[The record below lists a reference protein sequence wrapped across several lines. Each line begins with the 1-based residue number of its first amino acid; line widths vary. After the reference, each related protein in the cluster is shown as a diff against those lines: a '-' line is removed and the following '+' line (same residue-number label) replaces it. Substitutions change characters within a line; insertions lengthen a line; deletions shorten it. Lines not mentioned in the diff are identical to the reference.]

1 MTRDPRH
8 SAPLGGG
15 EAAAGDAD
23 YEPRADPLEE
33 FRRVFAE
40 AEAAAARSADAPG
53 APPEDPTACL
63 LSTADARGRPSAR
76 VVLLKGLDGDGFVFY
91 TNYES
96 RKGRQLAENPW
107 AALTFYWPRLG
118 WQVRAEGKVEKV
130 SAEESDAYFA
140 SRPRGSRIGAWASLQ
155 SQPLDTRQRL
165 VDRVAEAEE
174 RFAGQPVPRP
184 ERWGGY
190 RLVPE
195 RVEHWRDRP
204 YRLHDRWIY
213 TRSGDGWEIER
224 QYP

>member
-1 MTRDPRH
+1 M
-8 SAPLGGG
+8 
-15 EAAAGDAD
+15 
-23 YEPRADPLEE
+23 
-33 FRRVFAE
+33 
-40 AEAAAARSADAPG
+40 
-53 APPEDPTACL
+53 
-63 LSTADARGRPSAR
+63 
-76 VVLLKGLDGDGFVFY
+76 LLKGVDGGGFVFY

-96 RKGRQLAENPW
+96 RKGRQLAENRW

-155 SQPLDTRQRL
+155 SQPLDGRQRL
-165 VDRVAEAEE
+165 LDRVAEAEE
-174 RFAGQPVPRP
+174 RFEGKPVPRP

-204 YRLHDRWIY
+204 FRLHDRWVY
-213 TRSGDGWEIER
+213 TRSGDGWQVER
-224 QYP
+224 QFP

>member
-1 MTRDPRH
+1 M
-8 SAPLGGG
+8 
-15 EAAAGDAD
+15 
-23 YEPRADPLEE
+23 EE
-33 FRRVFAE
+33 FRRVYAE
-40 AEAAAARSADAPG
+40 AKAAAALAPDDPE
-53 APPEDPTACL
+53 AREDPTACL

-76 VVLLKGLDGDGFVFY
+76 VVLLKGVDGGGFVFY

-96 RKGRQLAENPW
+96 RKGRQLAENRW

-155 SQPLDTRQRL
+155 SQPLDGRQRL
-165 VDRVAEAEE
+165 LDRVAEAEE
-174 RFAGQPVPRP
+174 RFEGKPVPRP

-204 YRLHDRWIY
+204 FRLHDRWVY
-213 TRSGDGWEIER
+213 TRSGDGWQVER
-224 QYP
+224 QFP